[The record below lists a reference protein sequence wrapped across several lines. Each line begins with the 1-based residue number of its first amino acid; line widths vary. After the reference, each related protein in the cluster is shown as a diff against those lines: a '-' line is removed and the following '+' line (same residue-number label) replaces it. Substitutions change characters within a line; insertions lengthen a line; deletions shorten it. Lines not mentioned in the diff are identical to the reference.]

1 MHLKNHNKDYITP
14 SVKRLAQSSLD
25 QPSPVREMPMS
36 NYDLSLLYL
45 RSPLLQLRL
54 RQVIATWLL

>member
-25 QPSPVREMPMS
+25 QPSPVTEMPMS
-36 NYDLSLLYL
+36 TYDLSAVFAIT
-45 RSPLLQLRL
+45 PLLQLRL
-54 RQVIATWLL
+54 RQVIAT